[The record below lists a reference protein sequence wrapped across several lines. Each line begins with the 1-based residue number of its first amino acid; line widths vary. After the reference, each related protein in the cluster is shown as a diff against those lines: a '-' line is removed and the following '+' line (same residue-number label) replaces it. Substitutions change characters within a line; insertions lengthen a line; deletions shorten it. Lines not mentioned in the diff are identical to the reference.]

1 MLNGILEIV
10 KSFQQP
16 TKPENVPRRKT
27 ATQQGGGG
35 DGAQERGSAAPVSPG
50 IAHRAQTPR
59 QRLATHAA
67 NVRKR
72 TQTHVKAPRRA
83 VSARGR

>member
-27 ATQQGGGG
+27 ATQQGSGGEG
-35 DGAQERGSAAPVSPG
+35 EG
-50 IAHRAQTPR
+50 AHRSADGEG
-59 QRLATHAA
+59 ATHT
-67 NVRKR
+67 VSS
-72 TQTHVKAPRRA
+72 PR
-83 VSARGR
+83 

>member
-27 ATQQGGGG
+27 ATQRRERGEQRP
-35 DGAQERGSAAPVSPG
+35 GAQRGDAPVSPG
-50 IAHRAQTPR
+50 IAHRAHNAAIAAGKR
-59 QRLATHAA
+59 QLHTA
-67 NVRKR
+67 K
-72 TQTHVKAPRRA
+72 PD
-83 VSARGR
+83 